1 MLPHR
6 LSRFRAIPFLVALLL
21 PLAAQAAENAER
33 PNILFVISDDQSY
46 AYASA
51 NGSKFVNTPN
61 FDRLCREGVR
71 FTAAYTLS
79 PGCAPSRAG
88 LLTGRYPWELR
99 EAGTH
104 ASSFPADLKVYPEL
118 LAEAGYAIGS
128 AGKGWGPGKWDVTG
142 RPHNPAGPTAGGDK
156 KLAKKSAKEPAK
168 PQPKQEGKWS
178 PLADRFAQFLAARPN
193 DKPFCYWVGAA
204 EPHRSFAKDAGLK
217 AGKKLED
224 AVVPAFLPDVPE
236 VRSDLLDYAMEI
248 ETFDKQLGELLAL
261 LEENGVYKN
270 TLVVVTSD
278 NGMPFPRG
286 KALNYEAGTHMPL
299 AVSWPAA
306 VPGGRTVDDLVS
318 LVDLAPTYLEAAG
331 VARPENFRGRSLL
344 PLLKSGK
351 SGLVEPERTAVYSS
365 RERHSSSRYENWT
378 YPIRSLR
385 TREFLYVRN
394 FQPTRWPAGDPVGE
408 DGEPAYTDID
418 AGPTKTWMIEHR
430 DDPKVRPLFEAA
442 VAKRPAEELYDLQ
455 ADPENL
461 HNLAADPKHAATLKK
476 LRDELEAKLTATDD
490 PRMTKDGDVWETY
503 PRYSAIRKFPKP
515 E

>member
-1 MLPHR
+1 MRNRSLP
-6 LSRFRAIPFLVALLL
+6 LVVILAALVANV
-21 PLAAQAAENAER
+21 AFAAEAER

-51 NGSKFVNTPN
+51 NGAKFVRTPN
-61 FDRLCREGVR
+61 FDRVCREGVR

-88 LLTGRYPWELR
+88 ILTGRYPWELR

-104 ASSFPADLKVYPEL
+104 ASSFPADLKVYPDL
-118 LAEAGYAIGS
+118 LAASGYAIGS
-128 AGKGWGPGKWDVTG
+128 AGKGWGPGNWKITG
-142 RPHNPAGPTAGGDK
+142 RPHNPAGPSDGDDK
-156 KLAKKSAKEPAK
+156 KKSKDAAVDSSAK
-168 PQPKQEGKWS
+168 PKRS
-178 PLADRFAQFLAARPN
+178 PLAEKFARFLKARP
-193 DKPFCYWVGAA
+193 DGKPFCYWVGAA
-204 EPHRSFAKDAGLK
+204 EPHRSFAKASGLE
-217 AGKKLED
+217 AGKKLTD

-236 VRSDLLDYAMEI
+236 VRSDLLDYAVEI

-261 LEENGVYKN
+261 LEESGVYRN

-299 AVSWPAA
+299 AISWPAA
-306 VPGGRTVDDLVS
+306 VPGGSTVDDLVS

-331 VARPENFRGRSLL
+331 VARPENFRGRSLVS
-344 PLLKSGK
+344 LLKSGK
-351 SGLVEPERTAVYSS
+351 SGHVEPERTAVYSS

-385 TREFLYVRN
+385 TREFLYIRN
-394 FQPTRWPAGDPVGE
+394 FQPTRWPSGDPVDA

-418 AGPTKTWMIEHR
+418 AGPTKTWMIEHK
-430 DDPKVRPLFEAA
+430 DDPKVRLLFDAA
-442 VAKRPAEELYDLQ
+442 VAKRPAEELYDVQ

-461 HNLAADPKHAATLKK
+461 HNLAADPKHAAALKK
-476 LRDELEAKLTATDD
+476 LRAEMEATLTATGD
-490 PRMTKDGDVWETY
+490 PRMTSDGDVWETY
-503 PRYSAIRKFPKP
+503 PRYSPIRKFPKP